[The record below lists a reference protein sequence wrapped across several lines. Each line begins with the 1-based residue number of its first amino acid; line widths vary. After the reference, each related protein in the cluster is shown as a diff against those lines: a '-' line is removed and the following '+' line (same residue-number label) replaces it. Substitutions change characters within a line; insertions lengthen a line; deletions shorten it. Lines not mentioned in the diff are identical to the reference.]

1 YIVLDESS
9 HHLVW
14 IVDAY
19 VTSDRFPHAFQQQ
32 DGTNYQRNA
41 VKATVDART
50 CRTTLYS
57 VDPQEPITAAY
68 SEIFPG
74 LLTPLDK
81 MPMSLKRHLRYPED
95 LLQAQAATYAEVHV
109 RDPSVLFTRSD
120 VWRVA
125 DETINDST
133 QPTQAYYVEL
143 TLPGDSKP
151 SFVLLQTFSPARLAS
166 GGGTANNMTAW
177 LAAQSDYTTTNHPK
191 LVAVPLNN
199 QNNVLGPLQ
208 FDNNLNSDPVVSQTK
223 TLLGQGGSSVRFGNV
238 IVLPFNNHSFLYV
251 RPLYVLASSGGGT
264 GAFPLLRYVL
274 VGTQNNVALGTSLS
288 DALQKLFNTQQP
300 IPGLDAAAAGVGV
313 PPPAPPGPGNQPSPT
328 PGPGGAGIPPA
339 ARAVIDD
346 LLTHQAAAQ
355 AALST
360 GDFAAY
366 GREEAA
372 IKADADKLRVLL
384 GSSPVASATPAATPS
399 PSASP

>member
-1 YIVLDESS
+1 
-9 HHLVW
+9 
-14 IVDAY
+14 
-19 VTSDRFPHAFQQQ
+19 
-32 DGTNYQRNA
+32 
-41 VKATVDART
+41 
-50 CRTTLYS
+50 
-57 VDPQEPITAAY
+57 
-68 SEIFPG
+68 
-74 LLTPLDK
+74 
-81 MPMSLKRHLRYPED
+81 
-95 LLQAQAATYAEVHV
+95 QAQAQTYAEVHV
-109 RDPSVLFTRSD
+109 TDPSVLFTRSD

-125 DETINDST
+125 DETINDAT

-143 TLPGDSKP
+143 TLPDDSKP

-223 TLLGQGGSSVRFGNV
+223 TLLGQGGSSVHFGNV

-288 DALQKLFNTQQP
+288 DALQKLFNTTQP
-300 IPGLDAAAAGVGV
+300 IPGLDATVPGSTA
-313 PPPAPPGPGNQPSPT
+313 PPPGTPAPGNQPSPS
-328 PGPGGAGIPPA
+328 PGPGSAVIPPA

-346 LLTHQAAAQ
+346 LLAHQAAAQ
-355 AALST
+355 VALSAS
-360 GDFAAY
+360 DFAAY

-372 IKADADKLRVLL
+372 IKADADKLRLLL
-384 GSSPVASATPAATPS
+384 GGTSTSTTSATPGTATPS